1 LRVPRPAR
9 RARTRRAATAAGGL
23 AAAAVVLAFAAGAVA
38 VPRAVPAGQAGAL
51 AGRVGTG
58 SQAETAARRI
68 VPLGLVPGIYES
80 PAARPA
86 SPGGLVPNQLAV
98 AYDLGP
104 LRAKGIDGAG
114 QTIVI
119 VDSFG
124 SPTIAHDLATFDSY
138 FGLPAPPSFRVI
150 QPAGKV
156 PPFSRRGSYGAGW
169 AGETSLDVEWAHAMA
184 PGARIL
190 LVETPTSENE
200 GTTGF
205 PQIVA
210 AETYVLKHHLGQVIS
225 QSFAATEQ
233 TFPSKASVLRLRSA
247 YVLAARDHVTV
258 LAASGDQ
265 GATGDTYN
273 MTTEYRTRAVS
284 WPATDPL
291 VTAVGGTQ
299 LDLRANGTRLT
310 PDVAWSDSGGGKS
323 IFFTRPPYQ
332 SRVRRVTGDHRG
344 VPDISMD
351 ASCNSA
357 VAVYQSFPGSGG
369 GSWSTICGT
378 SVATPLFAGI
388 VALADQVAGHGRPH
402 GLGLINP
409 AIYQMEASHDKGI
422 VDIRRGNNTYSFTWN
437 GRTYT
442 VRGFSAGKGYDLVS
456 GVGTVNAAYFVP
468 ELAKLAGLGQA
479 GSPRSHCESGDQPTV
494 PAAIAIPSAISTR
507 PASCSPLGPTHRAT
521 FEPSS
526 RPMSV
531 SMTLTAPKVT
541 APATTGAW

>member
-1 LRVPRPAR
+1 MS
-9 RARTRRAATAAGGL
+9 GL
-23 AAAAVVLAFAAGAVA
+23 ARGAVTGRAAGAAGLLAVA
-38 VPRAVPAGQAGAL
+38 VLLASTAGPGGLPAASPGAHHGAVRAGA
-51 AGRVGTG
+51 A

-68 VPLGLVPGIYES
+68 VPAGLLLGGYGS
-80 PAARPA
+80 NSAQAAPA
-86 SPGGLVPNQLAV
+86 GGLVPSQLAV

-104 LRAKGIDGAG
+104 LLARGIDGAG

-156 PPFSRRGSYGAGW
+156 PPFSRRGSSGPGW

-184 PGARIL
+184 PGARIV
-190 LVETPTSENE
+190 LVETPTAENE

-205 PQIVA
+205 PQIVR
-210 AETYVLKHHLGQVIS
+210 AETYVLRHHLGQVIS

-233 TFPSKASVLRLRSA
+233 TFGSRQSVLRLRAA
-247 YVLAARDHVTV
+247 YKLAARDHVTV

-265 GATGDTYN
+265 GATGETYN
-273 MTTEYRTRAVS
+273 MRTDYTTRAVS

-299 LDLRANGTRLT
+299 LDLRANGTRRT
-310 PDVAWSDSGGGKS
+310 PDVAWSNSGGGRS
-323 IFFTRPPYQ
+323 IFFARPSYQ
-332 SRVRRVTGDHRG
+332 DSVRRVTGDRRG

-357 VAVYQSFPGSGG
+357 VAVYQSFPGSGA

-378 SVATPLFAGI
+378 SLATPLFAGV

-409 AIYQMEASHDKGI
+409 AIYRMEADHDKGI
-422 VDIRRGNNTYSFTWN
+422 VDIRKGNNTYSFARN
-437 GRTYT
+437 GRSET
-442 VRGFSAGKGYDLVS
+442 VSGFPAQKGYDLVT
-456 GVGTVNAAYFVP
+456 GAGTVNAAYFVP
-468 ELAKLAGLGQA
+468 ELAKLAGSQA
-479 GSPRSHCESGDQPTV
+479 R
-494 PAAIAIPSAISTR
+494 R
-507 PASCSPLGPTHRAT
+507 PAVHQTMLWPLQLLR
-521 FEPSS
+521 
-526 RPMSV
+526 
-531 SMTLTAPKVT
+531 
-541 APATTGAW
+541 